1 MKTKI
6 HSRATIAGLAL
17 LATLASPLIGA
28 DGGTD
33 APPPPPS
40 TTDESD
46 GARRDTA
53 PAASRWRSTPLPPG
67 DRTAPA
73 PLERPEDLLARLPTF
88 TVEARTP
95 VLEGRGNYPCS
106 ECHEGLDPD
115 PRVRALVEEHDD
127 VALFHGGGRF
137 WCLTCHDADDRDA
150 LRSLDGKPISFDQ
163 SFLLCGQC
171 HFAAQRDF
179 VGGAHGKRIG
189 TWEGE
194 RVLTSCVACHDAH
207 DPSTKLRAP
216 AEIPLTRKAIHAR
229 NAHDPV
235 RALVERAAGA
245 SDATR

>member
-1 MKTKI
+1 MTTKT
-6 HSRATIAGLAL
+6 HTRATIGALALFAMLAL
-17 LATLASPLIGA
+17 LLIGA
-28 DGGTD
+28 DGGIESPTPLSSTD
-33 APPPPPS
+33 GG
-40 TTDESD
+40 DD
-46 GARRDTA
+46 ARRDAA
-53 PAASRWRSTPLPPG
+53 PLRTKWRSSPLTSG

-115 PRVRALVEEHDD
+115 PRARALVEEHDEI
-127 VALFHGGGRF
+127 ALFHGAGRF

-179 VGGAHGKRIG
+179 VGGAHGKRVG
-189 TWEGE
+189 NWEGE

-207 DPSTKLRAP
+207 DPSTKLRTP
-216 AEIPLTRKAIHAR
+216 AEIPLTRKAIHSR
-229 NAHDPV
+229 HAHGPV
-235 RALVERAAGA
+235 RSLVERATGG